1 MRLFV
6 LLPLSLL
13 CLPVAA
19 ALAAPSAK
27 PPPPFRVVGYLPEY
41 RVATL
46 DPAAL
51 SGVTDCVF
59 FSLEPAPDGGLDTT
73 RLTPAVAARLQALRR
88 HALRRFWVTLGGW
101 DRSAGFVPLAA
112 DAGKRRRFAG
122 ALTAFCLS
130 HGFAGADFDWEHPAD
145 AGQAADYSA
154 LLVDTHA
161 AFAPHGLRL
170 SVTVAPWQTLNK
182 TAIDAVDEVHL
193 MSYDHPGRHST
204 LAQAQADTEAMLAIG
219 VPASKL
225 LLGIPFYGRGIADG
239 NKTLA
244 YADVVVQYHPK
255 PSDDEADSLYFNGP
269 DTVRAKVRYAVE
281 KHLGGVMVWELGQD
295 APGAASLLKAMDA
308 EVKGRR

>member
-1 MRLFV
+1 MRVFV
-6 LLPLSLL
+6 LLTVCLL
-13 CLPVAA
+13 FLPIVAA
-19 ALAAPSAK
+19 HAAPSAK

-59 FSLEPAPDGGLDTT
+59 FSLEPTPDGGLDTA
-73 RLTPAVAARLQALRR
+73 RLTPAVLARLQALRR
-88 HALRRFWVTLGGW
+88 HARCRFWVTVGGW
-101 DRSAGFVPLAA
+101 DRSAGFAPLAA
-112 DAGKRRRFAG
+112 DVGKRQKFAR

-145 AGQAADYSA
+145 AKQAADYSA

-161 AFAPHGLRL
+161 AFAPRGLRL
-170 SVTVAPWQTLNK
+170 SVTVAPWQALDK
-182 TAIDAVDEVHL
+182 QAIDAVDEVHL

-204 LAQAQADTEAMLAIG
+204 LAQAQADTEAMLALG
-219 VPASKL
+219 VPAFKL
-225 LLGIPFYGRGIADG
+225 CLGIPFYGRGISDG
-239 NKTLA
+239 SKTLA
-244 YADVVVQYHPK
+244 YADVVTQFHPK
-255 PSDDEADSLYFNGP
+255 PSNDEAGGLSFNGP

-295 APGAASLLKAMDA
+295 APGAASLLKAMDG
-308 EVKGRR
+308 EVKERR